1 MVLSSFAVSKLP
13 FFISIEAR
21 SLIALSPLLCHIAI
35 NWSIDFLTI
44 WEIRILCEMLE
55 VNALEF
61 GFERPLVTGLS
72 FTVPKGQIRL
82 LHGPSGCG
90 KSTLLALISGTPVA
104 GVMWRGDIRLDGV
117 DIGVL
122 AAHRRSVGI
131 IFQDALLFPHLSVG
145 DNLAFGLA
153 ASIKGAAREAAV
165 HAALAAAGLDGFAAR
180 DPASLSGGQ
189 AARVALMRALLAE
202 PKALLLDEAFSSLD
216 PDLRQQFG
224 QFVATQIKLRQIPA
238 LLVSHDAADE
248 EFAIGPVLQFP
259 IG

>member
-1 MVLSSFAVSKLP
+1 
-13 FFISIEAR
+13 
-21 SLIALSPLLCHIAI
+21 
-35 NWSIDFLTI
+35 
-44 WEIRILCEMLE
+44 MLE

-61 GFERPLVTGLS
+61 GFEQPLVTGLS
-72 FTVPKGQIRL
+72 FNVPRGQIRL
-82 LHGPSGCG
+82 MHGPSGCG
-90 KSTLLALISGTPVA
+90 KSTLLGLIAGTPAA
-104 GVMWRGDIRLDGV
+104 GVVWRGGIRLDGV

-153 ASIKGAAREAAV
+153 ASIRGAVREAAV
-165 HAALAAAGLDGFAAR
+165 CEALAVVGLDGFAAR

-202 PKALLLDEAFSSLD
+202 PKALLLDEAFSGLD
-216 PDLRQQFG
+216 PDLREQFS
-224 QFVATQIKLRQIPA
+224 QFVAAQIEVRQIPA

-248 EFAIGPVLQFP
+248 KFAMGPVLQFP
-259 IG
+259 VG